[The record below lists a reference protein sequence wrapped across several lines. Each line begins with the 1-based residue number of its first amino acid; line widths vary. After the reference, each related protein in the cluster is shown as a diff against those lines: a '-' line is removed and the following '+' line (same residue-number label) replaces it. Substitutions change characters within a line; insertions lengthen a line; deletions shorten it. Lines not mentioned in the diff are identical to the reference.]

1 MNSEL
6 LKYTVIIIF
15 YAVLFLFTYD
25 STFEGLILMLYLA
38 TNTIVGSKIILD
50 TMQEQEAKSIN
61 INELNN
67 YVFQFLLSS
76 HTLVLLTLLL
86 FYFLGMMLYKGGYMD
101 YIVLT
106 SVAWVSMML
115 LSTLFNGNKIP
126 YYGLYGVGI
135 LGIVA
140 SNIMMLISFS
150 RIKMES
156 MTGEIPLSKTNR
168 KRLEYYKTLMIF
180 AIFLIGFSFYL
191 FVVNDSNLSNKSNLF
206 MLMVVLLYMSAYAM
220 IYYAYIL
227 LNLTSEKMITDDG
240 KNIK

>member
-6 LKYTVIIIF
+6 LKYTIIVIF
-15 YAVLFLFTYD
+15 YAVLFLFTYE
-25 STFEGLILMLYLA
+25 STFEGLILMLFLA
-38 TNTIVGSKIILD
+38 TNTIVGSKVILD
-50 TMQEQEAKSIN
+50 TMQEFKAVN

-86 FYFLGMMLYKGGYMD
+86 FYFIGMMLYKGGYMD

-106 SVAWVSMML
+106 SVAWISMML
-115 LSTLFNGNKIP
+115 LSTLFNGNEIP

-135 LGIVA
+135 LGIIA

-156 MTGEIPLSKTNR
+156 MTGQIPLSKSNR
-168 KRLEYYKTLMIF
+168 KRLDYYKTLMIF

-191 FVVNDSNLSNKSNLF
+191 FVVNGSNLPNSSDLF
-206 MLMVVLLYMSAYAM
+206 MLMIVLLYMSAYTM
-220 IYYAYIL
+220 IYYAYML
-227 LNLTSEKMITDDG
+227 LSLTSEKMITDDG
-240 KNIK
+240 KNMK